1 MQMVEAAG
9 MPLFTDN
16 ARPAD
21 ESNPRGYF
29 ESELVKTIAR
39 DRSWIGQAEGRAIK
53 VVIPLIAHLPLD
65 RDLRVIFMLRRL
77 DEVIS
82 SQGRMMKRLGQKSTA
97 PETLQSVY
105 QSQVERTLACLQK
118 TRIALLKLDFRD
130 LIQNPHDH
138 ARQIVSFVKSGMPEA
153 VASVISPDLYR
164 EKALDLADPSD

>member
-1 MQMVEAAG
+1 MAFLDG
-9 MPLFTDN
+9 LLK
-16 ARPAD
+16 RRRCC
-21 ESNPRGYF
+21 PRISGI
-29 ESELVKTIAR
+29 VKKLSLKRKTN
-39 DRSWIGQAEGRAIK
+39 
-53 VVIPLIAHLPLD
+53 LHLPLD

-82 SQGRMMKRLGQKSTA
+82 SQGRMMKRLGQKPTA